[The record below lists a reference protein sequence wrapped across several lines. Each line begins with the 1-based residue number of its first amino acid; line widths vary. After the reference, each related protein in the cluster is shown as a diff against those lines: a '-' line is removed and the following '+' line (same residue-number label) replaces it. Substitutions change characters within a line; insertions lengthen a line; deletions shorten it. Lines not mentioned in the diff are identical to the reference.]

1 MAKGNMLL
9 GFARGK
15 VGSLVFKRQNGAQV
29 TTPRVTPKNPQTIN
43 QMAQRLAF
51 SSAVKTAKELDGI
64 VNHSFQGVE
73 YGQKSIQHFTS
84 KAAKVI
90 KANILAALDSQL
102 SATPFRTT
110 AAIPL
115 SAVSVGSAAEVLVS
129 SGDLASPLQATEL
142 TGAGVNILTLVFGSN
157 MGPDMPD
164 ITVARYQSVFGVP
177 YTDQI
182 TVIMGSKRALDEVGG
197 DTIFYGVDFK
207 YARLNWKKDLDS
219 DAVLFSK
226 AEGVFNL
233 NVSNLDPERT
243 SPELLN
249 LTGDLQWSD
258 GLGGIRLPADFVE
271 GGNSSDEIV
280 CGCIIASR
288 FENGAW
294 RRSTQRLSI
303 IKSLFAP
310 SGTQATVSEGWAWNP
325 VDELLASAM
334 KTANV
339 SEDWYLNKK
348 KVTE

>member
-1 MAKGNMLL
+1 MLL

-29 TTPRVTPKNPQTIN
+29 TSPRVTPKNPQTLN
-43 QMAQRLAF
+43 QMAQRIAF

-90 KANILAALDSQL
+90 KANIMAALDSQIG
-102 SATPFRTT
+102 ATPFRNT

-115 SAVSVGSAAEVLVS
+115 SALSVGSAAEVLIS
-129 SGDLASPLQATEL
+129 SGDLQSPKQSTRLYGSG
-142 TGAGVNILTLVFGSN
+142 TGALQLIFGA
-157 MGPDMPD
+157 GIQADIPD
-164 ITVARYQSVFGVP
+164 ITVGRYLSAFGVP

-182 TVIMGSKRALDEVGG
+182 TVIMGFSRALDEVES
-197 DTIFYGVDFK
+197 DIVFYGVDFK
-207 YARLNWKKDLDS
+207 YARLNWKKDLAD
-219 DAVLFSK
+219 DAVLISNT
-226 AEGVFNL
+226 EGTFNL
-233 NVSNLDPERT
+233 NVANLDPERT

-249 LTGDLQWSD
+249 LSGDLS
-258 GLGGIRLPADFVE
+258 LEPHVGGIILPGDFVE
-271 GGNSSDEIV
+271 GGDNEDRIV

-288 FENGAW
+288 YEDGAW
-294 RRSTQRLSI
+294 RRSTEKLSV
-303 IKSLFAP
+303 IKPLAVSP
-310 SGTQATVSEGWAWNP
+310 TTQTTASEMWAWNP

-334 KTANV
+334 KAANV

-348 KVTE
+348 KMTE